1 MAQTAGLLPFSSLL
15 FRLLLYRK
23 GLSLRDTS
31 IDLIKKIISYDTT
44 SRNSNL
50 ELIHF
55 IRDYLKDLGIESLL
69 VHDDAGTKANLYA
82 TLGPADRP
90 GICSQ
95 ATPTWCRSMGRIGI
109 PTRSMSSKKTRSSSA
124 AALAT

>member
-1 MAQTAGLLPFSSLL
+1 MS
-15 FRLLLYRK
+15 
-23 GLSLRDTS
+23 DTS

-55 IRDYLKDLGIESLL
+55 IRDYLQDIGVESLL
-69 VHDDAGTKANLYA
+69 VHDDTGTKANLYA

-90 GICSQ
+90 GILLSDTDVVPIDGQ
-95 ATPTWCRSMGRIGI
+95 DWHTDPFNVVEKDATLRPRHLRHEELCRDLPRYAPKFLDGV
-109 PTRSMSSKKTRSSSA
+109 
-124 AALAT
+124 

>member
-1 MAQTAGLLPFSSLL
+1 M
-15 FRLLLYRK
+15 
-23 GLSLRDTS
+23 RDTS

-55 IRDYLKDLGIESLL
+55 IRDYLKDLGIEPLL
-69 VHDDAGTKANLYA
+69 VHDNAGTKANLYA

-90 GICSQ
+90 GILLSGHTDVVPIDGQ
-95 ATPTWCRSMGRIGI
+95 DWHTDPFNVV
-109 PTRSMSSKKTRSSSA
+109 
-124 AALAT
+124 